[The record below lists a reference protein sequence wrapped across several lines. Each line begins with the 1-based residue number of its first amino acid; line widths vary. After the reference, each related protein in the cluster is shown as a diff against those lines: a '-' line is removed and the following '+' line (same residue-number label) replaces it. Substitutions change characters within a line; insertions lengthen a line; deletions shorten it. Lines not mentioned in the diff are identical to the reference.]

1 MVKARKKR
9 SAVSID
15 SKIAKAKT
23 KLEKARAR
31 CEKLEDEFRE
41 LLDKRDRL
49 RMEQLS
55 EAMKN
60 SDRTFEEILNFI
72 RK

>member
-1 MVKARKKR
+1 MVKVRKKR

-15 SKIAKAKT
+15 SKIAKAKV
-23 KLEKARAR
+23 KLEKARSR
-31 CEKLEDEFRE
+31 CEKLENEFKG
-41 LLDKRDRL
+41 LLDKRDKLRL
-49 RMEQLS
+49 EQLS
-55 EAMKN
+55 VAMKN